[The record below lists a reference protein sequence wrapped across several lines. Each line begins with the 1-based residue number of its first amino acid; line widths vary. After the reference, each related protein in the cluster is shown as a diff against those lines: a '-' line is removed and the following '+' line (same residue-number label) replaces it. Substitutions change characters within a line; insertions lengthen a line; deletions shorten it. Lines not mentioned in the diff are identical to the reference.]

1 MYQVGDEVRDNSA
14 PNLSQLGRIVSIR
27 SKWKNNKM
35 RQFLI
40 GVKYPALDVT
50 VYYKDYQGLVVV
62 REAITANGSNWDVE

>member
-14 PNLSQLGRIVSIR
+14 PNLSQLGKVVSIR

-35 RQFLI
+35 RPFLI